1 MLEKLSM
8 DLSLKVSKVLGKVKE
23 EVAQI
28 FRLFMKQRNKKEK
41 EKKRKSRTVVE
52 A

>member
-1 MLEKLSM
+1 M

-23 EVAQI
+23 VAQI
-28 FRLFMKQRNKKEK
+28 LRLFMKLRNKKEK
-41 EKKRKSRTVVE
+41 EKKRKSRAIIE

>member
-1 MLEKLSM
+1 M
-8 DLSLKVSKVLGKVKE
+8 DLSLKVSKVLGEVKE

-41 EKKRKSRTVVE
+41 EKKRKSKTVVE